1 MAHSD
6 TKKIK
11 LVSKSR
17 KTLKRKVKGVLSR
30 IPLVPPVL
38 KQMRPGYDFYTY
50 VNGTWLKTVHTPSF
64 RAAYGVSE
72 ELEEKIKGQLISIV
86 RKTIAHTEQGTK
98 PTTIHEKAHEIVG
111 RFGLSALRP
120 SVQGHSVTLLKKMIH
135 GIGCIR
141 DFHDISRTLGDF
153 CRLRIKNILTVF
165 SHLEPGKR
173 IYSRLCIGVGDL
185 GLPDLSYYLK
195 TAPGKSRTLF
205 AYGKMLDQ
213 LSKRLDLDIQ
223 LSTVIPIESY
233 FAEGMRNLNDSGVH
247 KTLPS
252 GIDWNLFFEGVG
264 TDNWKDAHIRILSV
278 EWLKFIQKAMKELTL
293 DQWKTLFTA
302 HLILHSIQLLPPPFD
317 DIHSAFFERRL
328 RGQKRKMPQM
338 DLTVKLLQE
347 WTPATISRIYTEEFF
362 DHSLKHTI
370 MGFVHRL
377 QKAAKHRI
385 QQTEWFGA
393 KTKETALKKIDKM
406 RTEIAYPS
414 TLPPL
419 PEINLETDN
428 LLQNVLFLGEANTK
442 SDLSHINKPINVDK
456 TWDDA
461 VFAVNAYYYSE
472 INQLILPAGSIQW
485 PFYHKDAPVGWNFGG
500 LGAVIAHEMCHAFD
514 SDGRLLNEVG
524 EEENWWSSK
533 ENKEYIALT
542 EGLNRLFSRQKIA
555 GHSVNGMLTLNEN
568 IADLGGLA
576 IALDALKLEIQG
588 LDAAAAKEAFCN
600 FFVSYAVSWR
610 IKEKPEKVLQ
620 GLFLDRHAPAPLRVN
635 LIVSQFDEWYEAFDI
650 KVSDNLYISPEERI
664 RIF

>member
-1 MAHSD
+1 MAH
-6 TKKIK
+6 TKKFN

-17 KTLKRKVKGVLSR
+17 KTLKRKVKGVLSLS
-30 IPLVPPVL
+30 PLVPPVL

-98 PTTIHEKAHEIVG
+98 PRTIHGKAHEIVG

-278 EWLKFIQKAMKELTL
+278 EWLKFIQKAMKELSL
-293 DQWKTLFTA
+293 DQWKILFTA

-370 MGFVHRL
+370 MEFVNRL

-393 KTKETALKKIDKM
+393 KTKESALKKIEKM

-419 PEINLETDN
+419 PDVNLETDN

-514 SDGRLLNEVG
+514 SDGRLLNEIG

-555 GHSVNGMLTLNEN
+555 GHPVNGTLTLNEN

-588 LDAAAAKEAFCN
+588 LDAIAAKEAYCN

-650 KVSDNLYISPEERI
+650 KVSDNLYIPPEGRI